1 MVNKEERI
9 MGIDFGEKRIG
20 IALSDPFHLFAYPF
34 KTLINDSKFW
44 IQIGNIIKEKNV
56 SKILLGLPSASGVS
70 SNVFRNKVEKFKAE
84 IEKKLKIIVIFWD
97 EEFTSSIAKEK
108 VMESVTKKAKR
119 RDKSLIDSLAAAII
133 LQEYLDAQ

>member
-56 SKILLGLPSASGVS
+56 SKILLGLPSASGTS
-70 SNVFRNKVEKFKAE
+70 SNAFRNKVEKFKAE

-108 VMESVTKKAKR
+108 VLESVTKKAKR
-119 RDKSLIDSLAAAII
+119 RDKSLIDSLSAAII
-133 LQEYLDAQ
+133 LQEYLDVQ